1 MALLEV
7 DALDAWYGRA
17 QILFGVSLV
26 VDAGE
31 AVVLLGR
38 NGAGKSTTLKAIMA
52 LVVERRGSILFDGVA
67 IHGLPAHR
75 IARMGL
81 GYVPEDRRIF
91 AGLTVE
97 ENLAVGRLPAR
108 AGHVWTADELFTL
121 FPNLREMQDR
131 PGGRMSGGEQ
141 QMLTIARALMGNPR
155 FLLMDEPSE
164 GLAPVIIEGIV
175 GAVRTLKARGVGL
188 LISEQ
193 NLAFA
198 RAVADRAYVIEK
210 GQIRFAG
217 SLAELDADPA
227 MRAQY
232 LAV

>member
-17 QILFGVSLV
+17 QILFGVSLA

-52 LVVERRGSILFDGVA
+52 LVVERRGSILFDGEP
-67 IHGLPAHR
+67 IQGLPAHR

-108 AGHVWTADELFTL
+108 KRHVWTADELFTL

>member
-7 DALDAWYGRA
+7 NALDAWYGRA
-17 QILFGVSLV
+17 QILFSVSLAV
-26 VDAGE
+26 GAGE

-52 LVVERRGSILFDGVA
+52 LEVARRGSIRFGGAPIDA
-67 IHGLPAHR
+67 LPAHR
-75 IARMGL
+75 IARLGL

-108 AGHVWTADELFTL
+108 DGHAWTPGELFIL
-121 FPNLREMQDR
+121 FPNLGEMRSR

-175 GAVRTLKARGVGL
+175 GAVHALKARGVGL

-193 NLAFA
+193 NLTFA

-210 GQIRFAG
+210 GQIRFSG
-217 SLAELDADPA
+217 TLAALDADPE

>member
-17 QILFGVSLV
+17 QILFGVALAV
-26 VDAGE
+26 GAGE

-38 NGAGKSTTLKAIMA
+38 NGAGKSTTLKAIMG
-52 LVVERRGSILFDGVA
+52 LEVERRGSIRFDGMPIQGV
-67 IHGLPAHR
+67 PAYR

-91 AGLTVE
+91 TGLTVE

-108 AGHVWTADELFTL
+108 DGHAWTSGELFRL
-121 FPNLREMQDR
+121 FPNLGDMRAR

-175 GAVRTLKARGVGL
+175 TAVRGLKARGVGL

-198 RAVADRAYVIEK
+198 RAVGDRAYVIEK

-217 SLAELDADPA
+217 TLAELDADSA
-227 MRAQY
+227 MRTQY